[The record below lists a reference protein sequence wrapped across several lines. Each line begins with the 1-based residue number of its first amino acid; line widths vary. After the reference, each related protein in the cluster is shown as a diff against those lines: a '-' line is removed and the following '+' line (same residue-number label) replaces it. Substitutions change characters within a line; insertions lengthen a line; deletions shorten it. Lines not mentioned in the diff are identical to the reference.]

1 MLHHGR
7 IDGQHEDVVADRLE
21 VVRGPVALRVA
32 LEVEHRLATVG
43 SHRQV
48 AAEAAGDPGCVAALT
63 RHARVGVREL
73 TGLAVLG
80 NGGAPGGTV
89 AAERLGE
96 AGSIVSAT
104 CVTVHC
110 RPSVTIDRWV
120 SASPSHWNRRWPN
133 GVRRDDRSVPPAG
146 AAGPDVLRVARC
158 WIVP

>member
-80 NGGAPGGTV
+80 NGGAPGRTV
-89 AAERLGE
+89 AAERLG
-96 AGSIVSAT
+96 
-104 CVTVHC
+104 
-110 RPSVTIDRWV
+110 
-120 SASPSHWNRRWPN
+120 
-133 GVRRDDRSVPPAG
+133 
-146 AAGPDVLRVARC
+146 AAGLRTGLGIGPWPRRGWVDCVRNTPSRLVPALCAR
-158 WIVP
+158 PARSLGL

>member
-32 LEVEHRLATVG
+32 FEVEHRLATVG

-48 AAEAAGDPGCVAALT
+48 AAEAAGDPGRVAALT
-63 RHARVGVREL
+63 RHPRVGVREL

-80 NGGAPGGTV
+80 NGGAPDGTV

-96 AGSIVSAT
+96 AGF
-104 CVTVHC
+104 
-110 RPSVTIDRWV
+110 
-120 SASPSHWNRRWPN
+120 
-133 GVRRDDRSVPPAG
+133 PALLY
-146 AAGPDVLRVARC
+146 AFPHPLRCGR
-158 WIVP
+158 